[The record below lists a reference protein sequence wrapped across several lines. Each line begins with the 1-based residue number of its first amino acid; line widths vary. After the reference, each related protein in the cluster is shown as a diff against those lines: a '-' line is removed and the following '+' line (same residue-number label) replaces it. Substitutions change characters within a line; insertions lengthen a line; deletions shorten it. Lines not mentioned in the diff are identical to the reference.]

1 MRRKVVSVTKL
12 VAVEVYGF
20 TLILRNSMQGVLV
33 SKTFGADLKQYSE
46 IYCVHYG
53 GRWWKWLTDV
63 KTSSR

>member
-33 SKTFGADLKQYSE
+33 SKTFGANLKQYSE
-46 IYCVHYG
+46 IYCVHHG
-53 GRWWKWLTDV
+53 G
-63 KTSSR
+63 